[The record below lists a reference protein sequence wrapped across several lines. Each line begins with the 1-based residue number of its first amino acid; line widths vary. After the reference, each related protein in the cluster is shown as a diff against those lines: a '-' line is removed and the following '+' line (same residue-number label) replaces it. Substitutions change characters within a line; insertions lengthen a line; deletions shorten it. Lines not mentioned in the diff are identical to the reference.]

1 MSETDDP
8 LAVYLEALRRASAA
22 RVRDRGSDAR
32 EVLIATLRYIASV
45 SDPAE
50 ELGAPLLD
58 LLAEVDAP
66 RPAAGRRLAPRPNE
80 VPVQPMLRAREQAYR
95 ARAAAAMD
103 ALISR
108 GTLRARSAEI
118 VARMLHKNDPEVMAA
133 DIAEWRDS
141 LRAEWPR
148 GGRAA
153 PVVSGSELGV
163 DVFEQALQQLESM
176 PRTEAAALRRA
187 LEAWLSR

>member
-1 MSETDDP
+1 MSETTDP
-8 LAVYLEALRRASAA
+8 LAVYLDALRRAGAA
-22 RVRDRGSDAR
+22 RVRDRGTGAR
-32 EVLIATLRYIASV
+32 EVLMATVRYIASV

-50 ELGAPLLD
+50 DLGAPLLD
-58 LLAEVDAP
+58 LLVEVDAA
-66 RPAAGRRLAPRPNE
+66 RPGRRPVAPQPNE
-80 VPVQPMLRAREQAYR
+80 VPGRPALRAREQAYR

-103 ALISR
+103 TLISR

-118 VARMLHKNDPEVMAA
+118 VARMLNKNDPDIMAA

-148 GGRAA
+148 EGRRR
-153 PVVSGSELGV
+153 PTVVTSELGV
-163 DVFEQALQQLESM
+163 DVFQQALQQLESM
-176 PRTEAAALRRA
+176 PGTEAPALRRA

>member
-1 MSETDDP
+1 MSETSDP
-8 LAVYLEALRRASAA
+8 LRDYLDALRRASAPHA
-22 RVRDRGSDAR
+22 KDRETNAR
-32 EVLIATLRYIASV
+32 EVVMATLRYVAAV

-50 ELGAPLLD
+50 DLGAPLLD
-58 LLAEVDAP
+58 LLAELDGN
-66 RPAAGRRLAPRPNE
+66 RPGRLSPAQQPNE
-80 VPVQPMLRAREQAYR
+80 VLGRPMVRAREQAYR

-103 ALISR
+103 TLISR

-118 VARMLHKNDPEVMAA
+118 VARMLNKSDPDIMAA

-148 GGRAA
+148 EGRAA
-153 PVVSGSELGV
+153 PAMARFEFGV
-163 DVFEQALQQLESM
+163 DVFQQALQQLEGM
-176 PRTEAAALRRA
+176 PRAEAPDLRRA

>member
-1 MSETDDP
+1 MSETNEP
-8 LAVYLEALRRASAA
+8 LTVYLNALRRAKVSHATDH
-22 RVRDRGSDAR
+22 RTSAR
-32 EVLIATLRYIASV
+32 EILMATLRYVASV

-50 ELGAPLLD
+50 DLGAPLLD
-58 LLAEVDAP
+58 MVAELDGA
-66 RPAAGRRLAPRPNE
+66 RPGRQSPAHQANE
-80 VPVQPMLRAREQAYR
+80 VRGRPMVRAREQAYR

-118 VARMLHKNDPEVMAA
+118 VARMLNKRDPDIMAA

-148 GGRAA
+148 GGHAA
-153 PVVSGSELGV
+153 PAMVSSELGV
-163 DVFEQALQQLESM
+163 DVFQQALQQLEGM
-176 PRTEAAALRRA
+176 PRAEAPALRRA